1 MTNKH
6 KKQTSEKKRSVAQ
19 LLNIGLESS
28 KRATAAMNAAIMK
41 HEKRESSSQDQSK
54 SS

>member
-1 MTNKH
+1 MAS
-6 KKQTSEKKRSVAQ
+6 KKKKASREKKVRLAE

-41 HEKRESSSQDQSK
+41 HEKPESSNQDQSK